1 MGNVV
6 VNDASLQDVAN
17 AIREKNGLETKY
29 KPAEMGQAIRD
40 IPSGG
45 KEPVIEELSITENG
59 VYNAPEGVDGY
70 NPISVNVPSGGGD
83 VPPEALVI
91 TGDCRY
97 RFANNGWNWFLRDY
111 GNQITT
117 KDIEDASYMFF
128 ATFDTNANANFVIN
142 MKENTAK
149 FSNMFQQGNL
159 RTLPRIKCNLTNPN
173 PSFVN
178 FSYMFE
184 SVAFARNLD
193 NIFDYNDLIELSN
206 IKITSQ
212 YTGQNYSSIFNG
224 CYSLRNIPS
233 WFYNL
238 RFSEESTSYMSAG
251 SSIYSNQFKNNYT
264 LDEIDNLQ
272 VARANSNQTSNMFSN
287 SYFYC
292 NRIKK
297 LTFEMNEGMPY
308 VVNWKSQTIDL
319 SSYVGYAQVYLNIV
333 SYNSGITS
341 DKEVE
346 DAESYEALKNDP
358 DWFTT
363 KIEYSRYNHDSAVET
378 INSLPDTSAYLASAG
393 GTNTIKFKG
402 QSGELTDGGAINT
415 LTEEEIAVAAA
426 KGWTVSLV

>member
-1 MGNVV
+1 MANVV
-6 VNDASLQDVAN
+6 VNDQSLSAIGS

-29 KPAEMGQAIRD
+29 KPAEMSSAILA
-40 IPSGG
+40 IPTGG

-83 VPPEALVI
+83 IPPEALVI

-128 ATFDTNANANFVIN
+128 ATFDGNADANFVIN
-142 MKENTAK
+142 MKENKAI
-149 FSNMFQQGNL
+149 FSNMFKQGNL

-184 SVAFARNLD
+184 TVAFARNLD

-212 YTGQNYSSIFNG
+212 YTGQNYSSIFSG

-251 SSIYSNQFKNNYT
+251 SSIYSYQFRNNYT
-264 LDEIDNLQ
+264 LDEIANLQ
-272 VARANSNQTSNMFSN
+272 VARANSNQTSNMFS
-287 SYFYC
+287 SRYFYC

-297 LTFEMNEGMPY
+297 LTFLL
-308 VVNWKSQTIDL
+308 TIF
-319 SSYVGYAQVYLNIV
+319 VEKGGNVLNINGMKFYIHSKENGKHHLPHIHV
-333 SYNSGITS
+333 IYNEY
-341 DKEVE
+341 EVVISLE
-346 DAESYEALKNDP
+346 GLVLEGNLPNKKLKSAKQIIEENKYSLLLKWNDM
-358 DWFTT
+358 
-363 KIEYSRYNHDSAVET
+363 
-378 INSLPDTSAYLASAG
+378 
-393 GTNTIKFKG
+393 
-402 QSGELTDGGAINT
+402 TDGEKFEFNNN
-415 LTEEEIAVAAA
+415 E
-426 KGWTVSLV
+426 LVRIF